1 MKNALFAASGNAV
14 GGGVSA
20 TTRTNSFI
28 QSKTVKF
35 GAGGAADAD
44 YSNMESRL
52 TKKGGIPPLSIT
64 SEGVKGESGC

>member
-1 MKNALFAASGNAV
+1 MKNAASGNAV

-20 TTRTNSFI
+20 TTRTNSYI

-35 GAGGAADAD
+35 GAGGGAADGD

-64 SEGVKGESGC
+64 SEGVKGESGGC